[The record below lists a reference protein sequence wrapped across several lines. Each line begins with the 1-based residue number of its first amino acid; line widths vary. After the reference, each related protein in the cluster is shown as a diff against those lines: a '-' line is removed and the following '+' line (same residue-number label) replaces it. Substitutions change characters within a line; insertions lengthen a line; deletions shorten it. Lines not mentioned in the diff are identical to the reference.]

1 LNSLFLLK
9 ALTFIKS
16 LLRPISAAVPCY
28 KTSPHADLTA
38 TYLLATRMSGI
49 QSFLGNLEGTQ
60 STAQS
65 VGSMVELALEVVNL
79 QYLMNLPVAQ
89 EIMVAGQA
97 TWERVG
103 RLAERF

>member
-1 LNSLFLLK
+1 MNSLFLLK

-16 LLRPISAAVPCY
+16 LLRPISAAVPCF
-28 KTSPHADLTA
+28 KISPHADLTA
-38 TYLLATRMSGI
+38 LYLLASRMSGI
-49 QSFLGNLEGTQ
+49 QSFLSNLEGNQ

-65 VGSMVELALEVVNL
+65 VSSMVELALEVVNL
-79 QYLMNLPVAQ
+79 QYLMNLSLAQ
-89 EIMVAGQA
+89 EIMVGKA